1 MTGSEH
7 DITPSTA
14 ELDAPRGVAAPA
26 NRPAQL
32 ILLAVT
38 LCAGSALRNIFS
50 PLQETIRLDLGLSDT
65 QMGLIQGVAMSI
77 PVTLLSLP
85 FGWLID
91 RSNRVRLL
99 YGLSACWVGGT
110 FISAFA
116 HSFALLFLSRMLIGL
131 GLFCA
136 IPTTISL
143 AADLSPRAYRGRAIF
158 PLLVGDVVGASAA
171 FTLGSA
177 ALGALSLRSTG
188 HMMGLSPWR
197 MVHLI
202 FGAVGLVTTLVLI
215 AVLREPARYE
225 RSTATRASVL
235 EALEELW
242 ARRDLLIPLCV
253 GQLGVVMA
261 DTAAGI
267 WSAPL
272 LERNYGLSVSQIGNR
287 MGLVLLSTG
296 LIGAVIGGVMA
307 DAGQSSRRGAGI
319 MLGAVIVAAS
329 ALPMSF
335 YALMPGPAGF
345 ILMLSVLLLAGSA
358 ASIMTSIALA
368 SVIPNELRGTSLCV
382 FGVLNGLAGF
392 GIAPTLVPVISKLL
406 GRGNDLGMAL
416 VIVTVLVNIA
426 SIFGFLLAAL
436 RLKKV
441 QSYLVS
447 NSHESA

>member
-1 MTGSEH
+1 MTGSGH
-7 DITPSTA
+7 DITPSIT
-14 ELDAPRGVAAPA
+14 ELNAPRGGIVPA
-26 NRPAQL
+26 NRLVQL
-32 ILLAVT
+32 ALLAAS
-38 LCAGSALRNIFS
+38 LCAGSALRNLFS

-65 QMGLIQGVAMSI
+65 QMGLIQGAAMSI
-77 PVTLLSLP
+77 PMTLLSLP

-110 FISAFA
+110 LITAFA
-116 HSFALLFLSRMLIGL
+116 HGFALLFLSRMLIGL

-158 PLLVGDVVGASAA
+158 PLLVGDVIGASAA

-177 ALGALSLRSTG
+177 ALGALSSPSTG
-188 HMMGLSPWR
+188 QMMGLSPWR

-202 FGAVGLVTTLVLI
+202 FGAVGLVTTLVLV

-225 RSTATRASVL
+225 RSAATRASVL
-235 EALEELW
+235 EALGGLW

-272 LERNYGLSVSQIGNR
+272 LARNYGLSIGQIGNR

-296 LIGAVIGGVMA
+296 LVGAVIGGVMA

-329 ALPMSF
+329 ALPTSF

-345 ILMLSVLLLAGSA
+345 ILMLSVLLLGGSA
-358 ASIMTSIALA
+358 ASIITSTALA
-368 SVIPNELRGTSLCV
+368 SVIPNELRGTSLSV

-392 GIAPTLVPVISKLL
+392 GIAPTLVPAISGLIP
-406 GRGNDLGMAL
+406 RENDLGMAL
-416 VIVTVLVNIA
+416 VVVTVLVNTV
-426 SIFGFLLAAL
+426 SLSGFFLATL
-436 RLKKV
+436 RLKRCN
-441 QSYLVS
+441 LT
-447 NSHESA
+447 